1 MTRKTRKH
9 LIGYAAALC
18 FVAAAGAGV
27 AVKQGAGEGYKGAV
41 QRIEA
46 QRKAADQSCQR
57 VKAGPA
63 RDLCQTQAKATERV
77 ARAELEARRK
87 PGPDSDKELKYARA
101 DAEYLVASEKCA
113 ARAEYARSKCV
124 TAAKNDRDAAR
135 RQAMIERV
143 QQVAQLKYRKSH
155 PEKKEVESDKERY
168 ASLRAYCQM
177 QGPSRDECL
186 EDAKKRFHRT

>member
-27 AVKQGAGEGYKGAV
+27 AVKQGAGEGYKGAM
-41 QRIEA
+41 QRVEV
-46 QRKAADQSCQR
+46 QRKAADRACER
-57 VKAGPA
+57 AKPGHA
-63 RDLCQTQAKATERV
+63 RDLCEAQAKAHERV
-77 ARAELEARRK
+77 ARAELHARRK

-101 DAEYLVASEKCA
+101 DAEFQVASEKCE
-113 ARAEYARSKCV
+113 ARPKYAQDKCV
-124 TAAKNDRDAAR
+124 TEARNDRDAAR

-143 QQVAQLKYRKSH
+143 QELAQLKYRGSH
-155 PEKKEVESDKERY
+155 PPKAPESDKEKY

-177 QGPSRDECL
+177 QGPTRDECL
-186 EDAKKRFHRT
+186 AQAKRRFHHT

>member
-1 MTRKTRKH
+1 MTRKTKKH

-46 QRKAADQSCQR
+46 QRKAADAACAR
-57 VKAGPA
+57 AKPGPA
-63 RDLCQTQAKATERV
+63 RDVCEAQAKADERV
-77 ARAELEARRK
+77 ARAELQARRK
-87 PGPDSDKELKYARA
+87 PGPDSDKDLKYARA
-101 DAEYLVASEKCA
+101 DAEFLVASEKCDA
-113 ARAEYARSKCV
+113 RPEGARAKCQS
-124 TAAKNDRDAAR
+124 AAKNDRDAAR

-155 PEKKEVESDKERY
+155 PQKKEVESDKER
-168 ASLRAYCQM
+168 
-177 QGPSRDECL
+177 
-186 EDAKKRFHRT
+186 